1 MTAMKKTEIAPRAGT
16 GLVRTRRTR
25 IARIIPSPP
34 VAHPT
39 RTWLRELLSPPPP
52 HSYLAAGEQCLIT
65 TRLHWIVP
73 LRTMVRAAGAM
84 SLAGLGLMVLS
95 FLTPGVF
102 LLQAVLFLLTL
113 AHTTYLFY
121 SVLAWRADH
130 IMVTDSRIIRVSGL
144 ITHTVD
150 AMRLSKITDT
160 TLTRPFLGRILD
172 YGTIRIESSGQRQS
186 LERIDYVPSPGEI
199 YRATL
204 AHLSAP

>member
-1 MTAMKKTEIAPRAGT
+1 
-16 GLVRTRRTR
+16 
-25 IARIIPSPP
+25 
-34 VAHPT
+34 
-39 RTWLRELLSPPPP
+39 
-52 HSYLAAGEQCLIT
+52 
-65 TRLHWIVP
+65 
-73 LRTMVRAAGAM
+73 M
-84 SLAGLGLMVLS
+84 SLAGLLLMVLS
-95 FLTPGVF
+95 VLAPGVF

-113 AHTTYLFY
+113 AHTAYLFY

-160 TLTRPFLGRILD
+160 TLIRPFLGRILD